1 MDIFFDILGYSVPN
15 IGKEKNGDSYIF
27 EYLENEEILVAVVAD
42 GVSKQ
47 PCDWFASKTTCKK
60 LLECFK
66 LQEGNK
72 NIHQRFLNSIS
83 ETNKFVNNMEGNCRR
98 MASTLSVIVWPTSD
112 NKLYFSNIGDSRIY
126 SLKDEKLE
134 QLTKDDS
141 VITKEKVL
149 MHGGLRVI
157 DKSTLTKVI
166 GQDNI
171 SISVAE
177 KSLEI
182 GEIIILAT
190 DGFYD
195 ARKAVYNKIMIE
207 LSKSENFKDGFTTAI
222 NKLEMLRGDDLT
234 AIVMKRNR

>member
-1 MDIFFDILGYSVPN
+1 MDALFDILGYSIPN
-15 IGKEKNGDSYIF
+15 IGKEKNGDNYIF
-27 EYLENEEILVAVVAD
+27 KYLENEQILVAIVAD

-47 PCDWFASKTTCKK
+47 PCDWFASETTCKK
-60 LLECFK
+60 LLENFK
-66 LQEGNK
+66 NQEGNLDI
-72 NIHQRFLNSIS
+72 NQRLLSSIS
-83 ETNKFVNNMEGNCRR
+83 ETNKFVINMEGNCRR
-98 MASTLSVIVWPTSD
+98 MASTLSVIAWQTST

-141 VITKEKVL
+141 IITKEKVL

-157 DKSTLTKVI
+157 DKSILTKVI
-166 GQDNI
+166 GQENI
-171 SISVAE
+171 SISITE
-177 KSLEI
+177 KMLEV

-195 ARKAVYNKIMIE
+195 ARKAVFNKIMSE
-207 LSKSENFKDGFTTAI
+207 LSKSESFRDGFTTVI

-234 AIVMKRNR
+234 AIVMKRN

>member
-1 MDIFFDILGYSVPN
+1 MSALFDILGYSIPN
-15 IGKEKNGDSYIF
+15 LGKEKNGDSYIF
-27 EYLENEEILVAVVAD
+27 EYLEEEQILVAIVAD

-47 PCDWFASKTTCKK
+47 PCDWFASETTCKK
-60 LLECFK
+60 LLENFK
-66 LQEGNK
+66 KLEGNQDI
-72 NIHQRFLNSIS
+72 NQRLLSSIS
-83 ETNKFVNNMEGNCRR
+83 ETNKFVINIEGNCKR
-98 MASTLSVIVWPTSD
+98 MASTLSVIAWQAFT

-141 VITKEKVL
+141 IITKEKVL

-171 SISVAE
+171 TISIAE
-177 KSLEI
+177 KLLEV

-195 ARKAVYNKIMIE
+195 ARKAVFNKIMID
-207 LSKSENFKDGFTTAI
+207 LSKSENFKDGFITVI

-234 AIVMKRNR
+234 AIVMKRN